1 MPRGTSRP
9 AETVIGEL
17 EAKKAAYQT
26 KIENYKAKISEID
39 NKIRNIN
46 DQTRQKEIERVVAA
60 IRSSGRSIDDFV
72 TSFLENAKRNAPSI

>member
-17 EAKKAAYQT
+17 EAKKAGYQM
-26 KIENYKAKISEID
+26 KIESYKAKISEID
-39 NKIRNIN
+39 NRIRSLN
-46 DQTRQKEIERVVAA
+46 DQKRQKEIERVMDA